1 MICENGV
8 FISPKMTNAKPRLAL
23 AFGILCISIFPIL
36 VKLRLTPGLISAFYR
51 MAIALTLLLPYVLI
65 TKKFTFPKT
74 KILIPAIVCGVL
86 FASDVAVWNIAI
98 QTSSAT
104 QASLLT
110 NLSPLWV
117 GIISYVFLKTKP
129 ATNFWIGTSVA
140 LFGMAMLVGFK
151 FFLELDFDAA
161 FLLAVLSG
169 VLYAIYLLVSKK
181 VLSQMDVLSFMTISL
196 MASSLYL
203 ALICIWMNEPF
214 FGFSDMGWFVL
225 LIQAV
230 VCQLMA
236 WLSISFAIQHMRPT
250 RVSLSLLGQAVLT
263 SILAWFFLEEKITVN
278 MIIGGLI
285 LLLGI
290 RITFYTK
297 TLSIKNIVKN
307 TKENISL

>member
-1 MICENGV
+1 LN
-8 FISPKMTNAKPRLAL
+8 
-23 AFGILCISIFPIL
+23 
-36 VKLRLTPGLISAFYR
+36 
-51 MAIALTLLLPYVLI
+51 
-65 TKKFTFPKT
+65 
-74 KILIPAIVCGVL
+74 
-86 FASDVAVWNIAI
+86 
-98 QTSSAT
+98 
-104 QASLLT
+104 
-110 NLSPLWV
+110 
-117 GIISYVFLKTKP
+117 TKP

-203 ALICIWMNEPF
+203 ALICIWMNESF

-263 SILAWFFLEEKITVN
+263 SLLAWFFLEEKITVS

>member
-1 MICENGV
+1 M
-8 FISPKMTNAKPRLAL
+8 KATKPRLAL

-36 VKLRLTPGLISAFYR
+36 VKLKLTPGLISAFYR
-51 MAIALTLLLPYVLI
+51 MAIALMLLLPYVLI
-65 TKKFTFPKT
+65 TKKFKLPQK
-74 KILIPAIVCGVL
+74 KYLILAVICGIL

-98 QTSSAT
+98 QHSSAT

-117 GIISYVFLKTKP
+117 GIISFVFLKTKP
-129 ATNFWIGTSVA
+129 ATNFWIGTIVA
-140 LFGMAMLVGFK
+140 LFGMAMLVGFQ
-151 FFLELDFDAA
+151 FFLEVDFDTA

-169 VLYAIYLLVSKK
+169 VLYSIYLLVSKK
-181 VLSQMDVLSFMTISL
+181 ALSQIDVLSFMTVSL
-196 MASSLYL
+196 LASTLYL
-203 ALICIWMNEPF
+203 AIVCVFMNEPF
-214 FGFSDMGWFVL
+214 SGFADLGWFVL

-236 WLSISFAIQHMRPT
+236 WLSISFATQHMRPT
-250 RVSLSLLGQAVLT
+250 RVSLSLLGQAVIT
-263 SILAWFFLEEKITVN
+263 SLLAWVFLDEKISLN

-297 TLSIKNIVKN
+297 NPFDKNNGKKN
-307 TKENISL
+307 KEHSSLILKK

>member
-1 MICENGV
+1 
-8 FISPKMTNAKPRLAL
+8 MTNAKPRLAL

-36 VKLRLTPGLISAFYR
+36 VKLKLTPGLISAFYR
-51 MAIALTLLLPYVLI
+51 MAIAFSILLPYMLL
-65 TKKFTFPKT
+65 TKKFKLPET
-74 KILIPAIVCGVL
+74 KYLLLAILCGIL

-98 QTSSAT
+98 QESSAT

-129 ATNFWIGTSVA
+129 ATNFWIGTTVA

-151 FFLELDFDAA
+151 FFLELDFDNA

-169 VLYAIYLLVSKK
+169 IFYSIYLLVSKK
-181 VLSQMDVLSFMTISL
+181 ALSQIDVLSFMTISL
-196 MASSLYL
+196 LASTVYL
-203 ALICIWMNEPF
+203 AALCIGTNEPF
-214 FGFSDMGWFVL
+214 SGFSDMGWLVL
-225 LIQAV
+225 FIQAV

-236 WLSISFAIQHMRPT
+236 WLSISYATQHMRPT

-263 SILAWFFLEEKITVN
+263 SILAWLFLDEKITIN
-278 MIIGGLI
+278 MVIGGLI

-297 TLSIKNIVKN
+297 TLSIKSILK
-307 TKENISL
+307 K

>member
-1 MICENGV
+1 
-8 FISPKMTNAKPRLAL
+8 MTNAKPRLVL

-36 VKLRLTPGLISAFYR
+36 VKLSLTPGLISAFYR
-51 MAIALTLLLPYVLI
+51 MAFAVALLLPFVLI
-65 TKKFTFPKT
+65 TKKFTLPKT
-74 KILIPAIVCGVL
+74 NVLLLAILCGVL

-129 ATNFWIGTSVA
+129 ATNFWIGTTVA

-151 FFLELDFDAA
+151 FFLELDFDTA
-161 FLLAVLSG
+161 FILAVLSG
-169 VLYAIYLLVSKK
+169 VLYSIYLLVSKK

-196 MASSLYL
+196 LASTVYL
-203 ALICIWMNEPF
+203 AAVCFWMNESF
-214 FGFSDMGWFVL
+214 SGFSDMGWYVL
-225 LIQAV
+225 MIQAV
-230 VCQLMA
+230 VCQLIA
-236 WLSISFAIQHMRPT
+236 WISISYATQHMRPT

-263 SILAWFFLEEKITVN
+263 SILAWLILDEKITLH

-285 LLLGI
+285 LLVGI

-297 TLSIKNIVKN
+297 TLSIKNIK
-307 TKENISL
+307 

>member
-1 MICENGV
+1 M
-8 FISPKMTNAKPRLAL
+8 KATKPRLAL

-36 VKLRLTPGLISAFYR
+36 VKLKLTPGLISAFYR
-51 MAIALTLLLPYVLI
+51 MAIALMLLLPYVLI
-65 TKKFTFPKT
+65 TKKFKLPQK
-74 KILIPAIVCGVL
+74 KYLILAVICGIL

-98 QTSSAT
+98 QDSSAT

-117 GIISYVFLKTKP
+117 GIISFVFLKTKP
-129 ATNFWIGTSVA
+129 ATNFWIGTIVA
-140 LFGMAMLVGFK
+140 LFGMAMLVGFQ
-151 FFLELDFDAA
+151 FFLELDFDTA

-169 VLYAIYLLVSKK
+169 VLYSIYLLVSKK
-181 VLSQMDVLSFMTISL
+181 ALSQIDVLSFMTVSL
-196 MASSLYL
+196 LASTLYL
-203 ALICIWMNEPF
+203 AIVCVLMNEPF
-214 FGFSDMGWFVL
+214 SGFSDLGWFVL

-236 WLSISFAIQHMRPT
+236 WLSISFATQHMRPT
-250 RVSLSLLGQAVLT
+250 RVSLSLLGQAVIT
-263 SILAWFFLEEKITVN
+263 SLLAWVFLDEKISLN

-297 TLSIKNIVKN
+297 NPFDKNNGKKH
-307 TKENISL
+307 KEHSSLILEK

>member
-1 MICENGV
+1 LPELNRGNLYLHTTG
-8 FISPKMTNAKPRLAL
+8 KMTNAKPRLAL

-51 MAIALTLLLPYVLI
+51 MAIAFSLLLPYVLI
-65 TKKFTFPKT
+65 TKKFTLPKT
-74 KILIPAIVCGVL
+74 SILILAILCGVL

-98 QTSSAT
+98 QESSAT

-129 ATNFWIGTSVA
+129 ATNFWIGTTVA

-151 FFLELDFDAA
+151 FFLELDFDNA
-161 FLLAVLSG
+161 FILAVLSG
-169 VLYAIYLLVSKK
+169 IFYSIYLLVSKK
-181 VLSQMDVLSFMTISL
+181 ALSQMDVLSFMTISL
-196 MASSLYL
+196 MASTVYL
-203 ALICIWMNEPF
+203 AIVCIVMNEPF
-214 FGFSDMGWFVL
+214 SGFSDAGWFVL
-225 LIQAV
+225 IIQAV

-236 WLSISFAIQHMRPT
+236 WLSISYATQSMRPT
-250 RVSLSLLGQAVLT
+250 RVSLSLLGQAVIT
-263 SILAWFFLEEKITVN
+263 SILAWLFLDEKITLN

-297 TLSIKNIVKN
+297 TLSIKNIAK
-307 TKENISL
+307 KH